1 MKLIFW
7 LLDIN
12 HEVVDHEPEIW
23 LWGVSEDDKRV
34 LVIQKG
40 YYSYFYAI
48 PEEDREQYVVE
59 KIKSMREKL
68 TGIIEVAIADKKY
81 FGKELKAIKVTCRD
95 PTVVDDYAKKIS
107 KIEHVKMCLEHDIR
121 YSMKYMIDND
131 IAPCSWHEVE
141 VEKADKCIEAQVDAV
156 YLAKDSPKKI
166 EKEGVPDLRIMAFQP
181 IYYSKKGSPK
191 PERDP
196 VIVIATINSSGEAKL
211 FVSEDEDDLDVIKNF
226 TEYVNEYD
234 PDVLVGFESNQR
246 HLPYLNKRSNVL
258 GLKFSIT
265 RTGTEVHTSAY
276 GHISVTGRANVD
288 LYDFIEDIAAIK
300 LKTLENMAEYFG
312 VDQPRKIREYEI
324 PLYWE
329 DPKKRSDLKQYAS
342 ECSMSIM
349 KISTSI
355 LDFAIQLSE
364 LVGIPLDHVGTAA
377 VGFKVEW
384 YLIREAHKR
393 NELVPERVERP
404 YRPYPGAIVLEP
416 KPGRHEKIAVL
427 DFTSMYPNIMIAY
440 NVSPDTYVSP
450 EARKK
455 EEDYYFA
462 PEVNHAFR
470 KDPPGFYKEVLS
482 KLLLARKEIKERLS
496 SLDPRIP
503 KYRVL
508 DARQKALKVI
518 ANASYGYSGWIG
530 ARWYIK
536 PVAEA
541 TTAWGRAT
549 IRETISIAN
558 EKGLELIY
566 GDTDSIFVR
575 YEPNKVES
583 FLKSVEEKLRMEIKI
598 DKIYERVIFTEA
610 KKRYAG
616 LLPDGRLDIVGLE
629 VVRGDWPDV
638 ARKVQRK
645 VLEII
650 LREKDLEKAKGEA
663 ISYVKGFIS
672 NLREGKIEYDD
683 LIIWKEITR
692 PLEEYK
698 ARSAHIEA
706 AKKMIEAGWELEP
719 GDKVGFIILKGEGKL
734 YQRAAPYFM
743 ASLEE
748 VDLDY
753 YVRNQVIPAA
763 LRILSVF
770 GVKEEDL
777 LSEKEG
783 LMAFL

>member
-1 MKLIFW
+1 MKLTFW

-12 HEVVDHEPEIW
+12 HEVKDHEPEIW
-23 LWGVSEDDKRV
+23 LWGISDDGKRV

-40 YYSYFYAI
+40 FYSYFYAV
-48 PEEDREQYVVE
+48 PEENKDEIVVE
-59 KIKSMREKL
+59 RIKGMREKL
-68 TGIIEVAIADKKY
+68 THILDVDLVEKRY
-81 FGKELKAIKVTCRD
+81 FGRVLKIVKVVCRD

-107 KIEHVKMCLEHDIR
+107 RIGQVRMCLEHDIR

-131 IAPCSWHEVE
+131 VAPCGWHEVE
-141 VEKADKCIEAQVDAV
+141 VEETGECPDAKVDAV
-156 YLAKDSPKKI
+156 YLAKETPKKI
-166 EKEGVPDLRIMAFQP
+166 EREGVPDLRILAFYP
-181 IYYSKKGSPK
+181 IYYSKRGSPK
-191 PERDP
+191 PEKDP
-196 VIVIATINSSGEAKL
+196 VIVIATINSSGESML
-211 FVSEDEDDLDVIKNF
+211 FVSENEDDSDVIKGF
-226 TEYVNEYD
+226 VQYVREYD
-234 PDVLVGFESNQR
+234 PDVLVGFESNQK
-246 HLPYLNKRSNVL
+246 HLLYLDKRSEVL
-258 GLKFSIT
+258 GLKFSIN
-265 RTGTEVHTSAY
+265 RLGTGIHTSAY
-276 GHISVTGRANVD
+276 GHISVTGRANID

-312 VDQPRKIREYEI
+312 VKQLRRIREYEI
-324 PLYWE
+324 PSYWE
-329 DPKKRSDLKQYAS
+329 DPEKRSDLVEYAA
-342 ECSMSIM
+342 ECSKSIM
-349 KISTSI
+349 GISSSI
-355 LDFAIQLSE
+355 LDFAIQLSQ

-384 YLIREAHKR
+384 YLIKEAHKR
-393 NELVPERVERP
+393 GELVPERIERP
-404 YRPYPGAIVLEP
+404 YRPYPGALVLEP

-427 DFTSMYPNIMIAY
+427 DFTSMYPSIMIAY
-440 NVSPDTYVSP
+440 NVSPDTYVPP
-450 EARKK
+450 EAIK
-455 EEDYYFA
+455 EGEDYYFA

-470 KDPPGFYKEVLS
+470 KDPPGFYKEVLANLLGARNQIRE
-482 KLLLARKEIKERLS
+482 KLK
-496 SLDPRIP
+496 SLDPESP
-503 KYRVL
+503 EYRVL

-549 IRETISIAN
+549 IRETISIAEEN
-558 EKGLELIY
+558 ELELIY
-566 GDTDSIFVR
+566 GDTDSIFVK

-583 FLKSVEEKLRMEIKI
+583 FLEAVEKKLRLEIKV

-645 VLEII
+645 VLEIM
-650 LREKDLEKAKGEA
+650 LREEDLEKAKREA
-663 ISYVKGFIS
+663 IEYVQRFIS
-672 NLREGKIEYDD
+672 DLREGKVPYDD

-698 ARSAHIEA
+698 ARGAHIEA
-706 AKKMIEAGWELEP
+706 AKRMIEAGWELEP
-719 GDKVGFIILKGEGKL
+719 GDKVGFVILKGEGKL
-734 YQRAAPYFM
+734 YQRSSPYFM
-743 ASLEE
+743 ASLED
-748 VDLDY
+748 VDLEY
-753 YVRNQVIPAA
+753 YVRNQVLPAA

-770 GVKEEDL
+770 GVREEDL
-777 LSEKEG
+777 LSEREG

>member
-1 MKLIFW
+1 MKLVFW

-12 HEVVDHEPEIW
+12 HEIVDHEPEIW
-23 LWGVSEDDKRV
+23 LWGISEEGKRV

-40 YYSYFYAI
+40 FYSYFYVV
-48 PEEDREQYVVE
+48 PEGGKEAQVIERINGMKE
-59 KIKSMREKL
+59 KFPQ
-68 TGIIEVAIADKKY
+68 IIGTEIADRKY
-81 FGKELKAIKVTCRD
+81 FGKPTKVIKVICRD
-95 PTVVDDYAKKIS
+95 PAVVDDYAKKIC
-107 KIEHVKMCLEHDIR
+107 KMEHVEMCLEQDIR
-121 YSMKYMIDND
+121 YTMKYMIDND
-131 IAPCSWHEVE
+131 VSPCSWHELE
-141 VEKADKCIEAQVDAV
+141 VERTDKRSDVKVDAV
-156 YLAKDSPKKI
+156 YLAKETPKRI
-166 EKEGVPDLRIMAFQP
+166 EKEGTPDLRILAFYP

-196 VIVIATINSSGEAKL
+196 IIMIATLNSSNEAKL
-211 FVSEDEDDLDVIKNF
+211 FVSDKEDDSEVIKGF
-226 TEYVNEYD
+226 LEYVKEYD
-234 PDVLVGFESNQR
+234 PDILIGFESNQR
-246 HLPYLNKRSNVL
+246 HLPYLNERANIL

-265 RTGTEVHTSAY
+265 RTETEVHTSAY

-288 LYDFIEDIAAIK
+288 LFDFIEEIAAIK

-312 VDQPRKIREYEI
+312 VQKPRMIREYEI
-324 PLYWE
+324 PSYWE
-329 DPKKRSDLKQYAS
+329 DPEKRSDLEEYAI
-342 ECSMSIM
+342 ECSRSIM
-349 KISTSI
+349 GISSSI
-355 LDFAIQLSE
+355 LDFAIQLSK
-364 LVGIPLDHVGTAA
+364 LVGIPLDHIGTAA

-384 YLIREAHKR
+384 YLIKEAHKMG
-393 NELVPERVERP
+393 ELVPERVERP

-427 DFTSMYPNIMIAY
+427 DFKSMYPSLMIAY
-440 NVSPDTYVSP
+440 NISPDTYVP
-450 EARKK
+450 PDAVKDGD
-455 EEDYYFA
+455 DYYFA

-470 KDPPGFYKEVLS
+470 KEPPGFYKEVLS
-482 KLLLARKEIKERLS
+482 KLLEARSEIKEKLR
-496 SLDPRIP
+496 SLDPESP
-503 KYRVL
+503 EYRAL

-549 IRETISIAN
+549 IRKTISIA
-558 EKGLELIY
+558 EESGLELIY

-575 YEPNKVES
+575 YDPEKVES
-583 FLKSVEEKLRMEIKI
+583 FLRVVENKLRLEIKI

-638 ARKVQRK
+638 ARRVQKR
-645 VLEII
+645 VLEIM
-650 LREKDLEKAKGEA
+650 LREENLEQAKKDA
-663 ISYVKGFIS
+663 IDYVRGFIS
-672 NLREGKIEYDD
+672 DLREGKVEYDD

-698 ARSAHIEA
+698 ARGAHIEA
-706 AKKMIEAGWELEP
+706 ARMMIEAGWELEP
-719 GDKVGFIILKGEGKL
+719 GDKVGFVILKGEGKL

-743 ASLEE
+743 ASLED
-748 VDLDY
+748 VDLGY
-753 YVRNQVIPAA
+753 YMRNQVLPAA

-770 GVKEEDL
+770 GVREEDL
-777 LSEKEG
+777 LSEREG